1 MNGIRFEGRGHAHA
15 GFGHLSARS
24 AGLPCDAAQPTR
36 PVRRPAIA
44 AAVRRPGLPW
54 GIMGVAMS
62 TRYLIVAALVT
73 GLVILAASAVQL
85 LMAR

>member
-1 MNGIRFEGRGHAHA
+1 MNGIRFEGRGHDHV
-15 GFGHLSARS
+15 GVSATS
-24 AGLPCDAAQPTR
+24 QPGPPDSPATPASLPARLGA
-36 PVRRPAIA
+36 RRL
-44 AAVRRPGLPW
+44 RRPGPAC
-54 GIMGVAMS
+54 GIMDTAMS